1 LAFTLHSG
9 VVHDKKLKWVTKKGM
24 LIGGDEIPRNI
35 DGSGGI
41 RTSCDSTAISMG
53 NYADKIKKEK
63 GNGERREERGKK
75 NVMRTWVYNMME
87 ELLQDGD
94 WFGKMHFGTGNL
106 RLDSSRRRMRQ
117 ILILYYRRRE
127 RICTV
132 A

>member
-1 LAFTLHSG
+1 
-9 VVHDKKLKWVTKKGM
+9 
-24 LIGGDEIPRNI
+24 
-35 DGSGGI
+35 
-41 RTSCDSTAISMG
+41 MG